1 MYSPVLLTFTN
12 MVLGGCIREVNL
24 IFSLFFLFIILLIA
38 LFFDFSQPILISF
51 FGERVLKI
59 LNFEY
64 WISIDGLSI
73 IFIFLSAILFFIS
86 ICANFNLSYRLKEFF
101 ILLTLTYFFLLHVF
115 SVMDFFFFYILFE
128 AVLIPM
134 FLIIGIWGSRERK
147 VYAAYKFFL
156 YTLFGSLFMLTCLV
170 FFQLTKGSNDLSLP
184 VLSSFSASS
193 DLLLWLGL
201 FLGLAVKIPIFPVH
215 LWLPEAHVEAPTTGS
230 MLLAGI
236 LLKLGGYGIIKF
248 MLPLFFNTFDSVM
261 PLILTVGLFG
271 MIFASFVIF
280 SQVDVKKIIAYS
292 SIAHM
297 NTVLVGIGVKNLQAL
312 FGSVLT
318 MFSHGLVSASL
329 FFMVGSLYE
338 RFKTRI
344 ILYYSGLMRVMPVF
358 SSFFIFFNLSN
369 LALPGTLSFLGEFF
383 ILLGSFNRNS
393 FVGVVLSLSMI
404 FSASYSLL
412 LVNRVLSGNF
422 SSFLFYFSDLSRI
435 EFFILSILSTMVIIL
450 GLW

>member
-1 MYSPVLLTFTN
+1 M
-12 MVLGGCIREVNL
+12 
-24 IFSLFFLFIILLIA
+24 
-38 LFFDFSQPILISF
+38 
-51 FGERVLKI
+51 
-59 LNFEY
+59 
-64 WISIDGLSI
+64 
-73 IFIFLSAILFFIS
+73 
-86 ICANFNLSYRLKEFF
+86 
-101 ILLTLTYFFLLHVF
+101 
-115 SVMDFFFFYILFE
+115 
-128 AVLIPM
+128 
-134 FLIIGIWGSRERK
+134 
-147 VYAAYKFFL
+147 
-156 YTLFGSLFMLTCLV
+156 
-170 FFQLTKGSNDLSLP
+170 
-184 VLSSFSASS
+184 
-193 DLLLWLGL
+193 
-201 FLGLAVKIPIFPVH
+201 
-215 LWLPEAHVEAPTTGS
+215 WLPEAHVEAPTTGS

-450 GLW
+450 GL